1 MKTQTKIIVAVI
13 AAELLYLY
21 LRKGPSAS
29 VGINVTKTSG
39 ECSPNAVN
47 YSGAAYCNASNNP
60 VDAVTNAASTAGGAL
75 GNALGS
81 LGSIF
86 GIGGNSPDTATSND
100 DSSMAAPGASPTIG
114 NNPDVSQS
122 RSSRA
127 KNSGNPTVPQMN
139 AASLVLRSSSV
150 PGGDGPLTRPLQ
162 MITGLGTRLGD
173 QYSDHQLPA
182 RVGDR

>member
-1 MKTQTKIIVAVI
+1 MNTKTKVIVGAS
-13 AAELLYLY
+13 AAALLYLY
-21 LRKGPSAS
+21 FRKGPSAS

-47 YSGAAYCNASNNP
+47 YSGAAYCNASSNP
-60 VDAVTNAASTAGGAL
+60 VDAVTNAASTAGTAI

-81 LGSIF
+81 LGAVF

-114 NNPDVSQS
+114 NNQDISQS
-122 RSSRA
+122 RSWRA
-127 KNSGNPTVPQMN
+127 QNAGNPKLPAMN
-139 AASLVLRSSSV
+139 SASLVMRSPNI
-150 PGGDGPLTRPLQ
+150 PGGDGPMTRPLQ

-173 QYSDHQLPA
+173 RYSDHQLPA